1 MREHRSLGPT
11 GRAGGVADER
21 DVVGVAPVD
30 LGFDQSGLLRAKL
43 AALGDSDDTG
53 KKRRLLDEA
62 GVGFYPVADHLTLRT
77 LDIDRRAEEY
87 TKLGYAYSETIE
99 YEDWYAKVY
108 RKTGYPAL
116 FVDQAYSDDRGR
128 TSIIP
133 GWVNKFGDQVF
144 HHVAVRV
151 EDIEQAM
158 ERLKARGVVFTGQIV
173 GARGGQLRQIFTVPE
188 MVDGQSFSVLELT
201 ERHRGYQGFSPPQ
214 ADSLMK
220 STVAR

>member
-1 MREHRSLGPT
+1 MEPGVELDALIARMIDDYVSRNQAAKVLRNSLN
-11 GRAGGVADER
+11 
-21 DVVGVAPVD
+21 
-30 LGFDQSGLLRAKL
+30 
-43 AALGDSDDTG
+43 
-53 KKRRLLDEA
+53 EA

-77 LDIDRRAEEY
+77 LNIDRRAEEF
-87 TKLGYAYSETIE
+87 TKLGYGYSETIE

-108 RKTGYPAL
+108 RKIGYPAL
-116 FVDQAYSDDRGR
+116 FVDQAYADHRGR

-151 EDIEQAM
+151 ENIEQAI
-158 ERLKARGVVFTGQIV
+158 ERLKVQGVVFTGQIV
-173 GARGGQLRQIFTVPE
+173 GARGGQLRQIFTAPE
-188 MVDGQSFSVLELT
+188 IIDDQPFSVLELT

-220 STVAR
+220 STVA